1 MRPQRLVWFD
11 VPVRDLARAMA
22 FYEAVLQ
29 WNVKQEAAGLAVF
42 EHDDALTGG
51 CLVEEES
58 YAPSEQGALLYYSV
72 NGRHEEAEH
81 LVALHGGKVL
91 IPKHPIGPF
100 GYRSVVVDSEGNR
113 IALHS
118 EPEAA

>member
-1 MRPQRLVWFD
+1 
-11 VPVRDLARAMA
+11 MA